1 MSDNTEQILFSGQVQ
16 GVGFRWT
23 TQRIASGLP
32 LHGCVRNLPDGRVEV
47 VVSGTPDNIQRLI
60 DRLRERFGSGIS
72 DIYRQQ
78 TEAAEAFTGFTIQR

>member
-1 MSDNTEQILFSGQVQ
+1 MPGITEQILFSGQVQ

-32 LHGCVRNLPDGRVEV
+32 LNGFVRNLPDGRVEV

-72 DIYRQQ
+72 DIHRQQ
-78 TEAAEAFTGFTIQR
+78 TEAVENFNGFMIQR